1 MNKGGSVLVAFS
13 LALAG
18 CATAPG
24 APVAAPVAAPAS
36 ASAAV
41 PPQFQFLYGSGE
53 GGALQMAAY
62 HALIAYVTD
71 KAAHRPANSVVVAQ
85 GSPLVSAR
93 FVPCGDKPLAVAF
106 DVDETLI
113 DNLGFEA
120 RAAAGEQYD
129 SARWDRWERAG
140 ASAVT
145 VVPGALHAF
154 DELRDLKITPIFITN
169 RSAAN
174 AAAAEAMLDKL
185 GLGPAKHLDN
195 LWLLGDVAPGSAKDP
210 RRWKVAERYCV
221 IAMAGDQLGDFSDRF
236 NDPMPVAQRR
246 QLAVHSSAGGL
257 WGKGWFILP
266 NPVYGTAL
274 KGGIDDVFPADK
286 RWTDPGGQR

>member
-1 MNKGGSVLVAFS
+1 
-13 LALAG
+13 
-18 CATAPG
+18 
-24 APVAAPVAAPAS
+24 
-36 ASAAV
+36 
-41 PPQFQFLYGSGE
+41 
-53 GGALQMAAY
+53 
-62 HALIAYVTD
+62 
-71 KAAHRPANSVVVAQ
+71 
-85 GSPLVSAR
+85 
-93 FVPCGDKPLAVAF
+93 
-106 DVDETLI
+106 
-113 DNLGFEA
+113 
-120 RAAAGEQYD
+120 
-129 SARWDRWERAG
+129 
-140 ASAVT
+140 
-145 VVPGALHAF
+145 
-154 DELRDLKITPIFITN
+154 
-169 RSAAN
+169 
-174 AAAAEAMLDKL
+174 MLDKL